1 MFWMWDTQ
9 NVRCTIMLD
18 VQDVERLGCGIWNIY
33 NKGIGKVRG
42 EGRLGCGLLEMQDV
56 GDVRF

>member
-9 NVRCTIMLD
+9 NVRCTIMFD

-56 GDVRF
+56 GM